1 MAVHSASENAYVVTT
16 NANQINI
23 LFSFFRVNL
32 ELLTN
37 RPGIHGSLYN
47 GHADPGG
54 AIITVGPPERKKLLR
69 KGSDYDCKS
78 LTYCI
83 LLLVL

>member
-54 AIITVGPPERKKLLR
+54 AIITVGPPERKNYYVKAVIMTVNHLHIV
-69 KGSDYDCKS
+69 
-78 LTYCI
+78 YCF
-83 LLLVL
+83 LVL